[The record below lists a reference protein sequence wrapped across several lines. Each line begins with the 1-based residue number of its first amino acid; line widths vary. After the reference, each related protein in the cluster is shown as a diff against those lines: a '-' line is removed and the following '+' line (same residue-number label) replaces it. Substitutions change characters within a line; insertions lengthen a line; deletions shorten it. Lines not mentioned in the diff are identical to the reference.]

1 MNLTFIDNVSYISC
15 HFHTLEL
22 YLLTVEHTYKV
33 TDIGA
38 LSKVYREKLNRNMMF
53 IAQIAIQAYS
63 GRMDIQELIE
73 SMPNPSRERSLAEIV
88 RDSLKLIET
97 QRDRIIA
104 LEDARL
110 NHSHES

>member
-1 MNLTFIDNVSYISC
+1 
-15 HFHTLEL
+15 
-22 YLLTVEHTYKV
+22 
-33 TDIGA
+33 
-38 LSKVYREKLNRNMMF
+38 
-53 IAQIAIQAYS
+53 
-63 GRMDIQELIE
+63 MDIQELIE